1 MHKASLEMRREMLED
16 DPDIELLRD
25 LNGKM
30 MDIRNKISEWHFD
43 QKLDD
48 ISKNKNES
56 SKNQ

>member
-1 MHKASLEMRREMLED
+1 MRREMLED

-25 LNGKM
+25 LNEKM